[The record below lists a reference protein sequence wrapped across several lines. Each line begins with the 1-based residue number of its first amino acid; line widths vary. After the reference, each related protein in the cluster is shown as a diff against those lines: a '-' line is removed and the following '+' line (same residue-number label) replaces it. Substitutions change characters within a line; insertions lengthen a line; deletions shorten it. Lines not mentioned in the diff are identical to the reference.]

1 MTYVPVLPP
10 YAHQIAALAKAE
22 GKSSFAYLMGMRT
35 GKTKTTID
43 EWGRMVDAGE
53 TRDLL
58 VLAPAGVYLT
68 WEAELKKHLPP
79 DILDKTIK
87 MSWVSG
93 AGALKSRMLE
103 AFLINEDQRRPRVF
117 LVNIEALSTVQKA
130 REACLAFLASR
141 QAEVVIDES
150 TIIKDVGSKRT
161 QFVLDKIK
169 PLARYRRILS
179 GLPSPKSPL
188 DLWAQFEFLDNK
200 ILKAE
205 IFHHFKARHAIT
217 QRITLSEDN
226 RKIDIVVGYRN
237 VEEIYGRIEPHS
249 SRVRLQDCYDV
260 PKKEYITRHVDHT
273 PEQKRI
279 YQELKDFANAE
290 IRDGNYV
297 TATRAVTRMLR
308 LHQLNCGHLVDDDGI
323 KQSVAE
329 NRTKAL
335 VDILRDYDGKAVI
348 WCSYDYDVNKIVDAL
363 RKEFGENCLARFWG
377 GNRSTR
383 EAEEARFKEDV
394 SCLYMVATPAAGGR
408 GRTWAGAADLVIY
421 FSNSDN
427 LEHREQSEERTQGMD
442 KDRPVTY
449 IDFIVPGT
457 VDEKIVKSMRKKM
470 DLAAMVMGE
479 DPREWIV

>member
-1 MTYVPVLPP
+1 VSYVPVLPP
-10 YAHQIAALAKAE
+10 YTHQTAALAKAE
-22 GKSSFAYLMGMRT
+22 GKSAFAYLMGMRT

-68 WEAELKKHLPP
+68 WEAELKKHLPAEMQE
-79 DILDKTIK
+79 LLLIK
-87 MSWVSG
+87 YWISG
-93 AGALKSRMLE
+93 AGAAKTRELE
-103 AFLINEDQRRPRVF
+103 WFLQRTSPRVF

-200 ILKAE
+200 ILKAD

-217 QRITLSEDN
+217 QRITLNEDE

-260 PKKEYITRHVDHT
+260 PKKEYITRHVEHT
-273 PEQKRI
+273 TEQKRI
-279 YQELKDFANAE
+279 YQELKEFANAE

-297 TATRAVTRMLR
+297 TATLAVTRMLR

-348 WCSYDYDVNKIVDAL
+348 WCSYDHDVTKLVSAL
-363 RKEFGENCLARFWG
+363 QHEFGEKCCARFWG

-383 EAEEARFKEDV
+383 EDEEARFKGDPT
-394 SCLYMVATPAAGGR
+394 CLYMVATPAAGGR

-479 DPREWIV
+479 DPREWIA